1 MSTYHKEIS
10 PKIAT
15 HPGEMLADE
24 IEARDLSQADFAKL
38 IGMNKSQLNEILKG
52 KRNITADL
60 ALLLEKT
67 IGIDAD
73 FWLNAQKNFELDSA
87 RIENKN
93 MARLLAIEE
102 WNILKEHVA
111 INYFKKQKLISGDP
125 VVDLPIVKSI
135 YNIKQIDELAGINVG
150 YKRYRKTET
159 AKASS
164 INIIGWTKLV
174 YFLSNNE
181 NVLPFNASK
190 QTELL
195 NKLKF
200 IFKENIQV
208 KQQVKEVLNAFGI
221 KLIYLPNAEK
231 CPIDGVAMWSNENP
245 IIGMSLRHNR
255 LDNFAFTLFH
265 ELGHVFLH
273 LINNPNAEFIDDL
286 DDKTIQKESEE
297 MEANSFASNNL
308 INKNAWDKFFMS
320 PNRLLDEF
328 AIEFSESEKIH
339 PAIVKGRLKYEL
351 KSYSMRTKIDNTLS

>member
-1 MSTYHKEIS
+1 MNTHHKEIS
-10 PKIAT
+10 PKLAT

-24 IEARDLSQADFAKL
+24 IDAKNLSQADFAKL

-73 FWLNAQKNFELDSA
+73 FWLNAQKNYDLDSA

-93 MARLLAIEE
+93 KARLYAIEE

-111 INYFKKQKLISGDP
+111 INYFKRHKFISGDP
-125 VVDLPIVKSI
+125 VVDLPLVKRI
-135 YNIKQIDELAGINVG
+135 YNIKQIGELAGIYAG
-150 YKRYRKTET
+150 YNRYRKTET

-174 YFLSNNE
+174 SYISNSE
-181 NVLPFNASK
+181 NVSQFNASR

-195 NKLKF
+195 EKLKF

-208 KQQVKEVLNAFGI
+208 KQRVKELLNAFGI

-231 CPIDGVAMWSNENP
+231 CPIDGVAMWSDENP
-245 IIGMSLRHNR
+245 LIGMSLRYNR

-265 ELGHVFLH
+265 ELGHVYLH
-273 LINNPNAEFIDDL
+273 LINDPKAEFIDDL
-286 DDKTIQKESEE
+286 DDKTIQNESEE
-297 MEANSFASNNL
+297 KEANIFASDNL
-308 INKNAWDKFFMS
+308 INRDAWDKFYMS
-320 PNRLLDEF
+320 TNRMSDDF
-328 AIEFSESEKIH
+328 AIEFSENEKIH

-351 KSYSMRTKIDNTLS
+351 DCYSIRTKIDNTLS